1 MAARKAKST
10 NVEIDGRINS
20 VYKLLLEGNS
30 RTQILQYGAETWNLG
45 TRQVEEYIKRARVH
59 QKLDAELE
67 RPEWL
72 HESLCALKDIQRKAT
87 NGKQY
92 STALKA
98 IELQARLLRFEMS

>member
-1 MAARKAKST
+1 MAGKST
-10 NVEIDGRINS
+10 NIEIDERINT

-30 RTQILQYGAETWNLG
+30 RTQILQYGADAWGLKS
-45 TRQVEEYIKRARVH
+45 RQLEEYIKRARDH
-59 QKLDAELE
+59 QRLDAELE

-87 NGKQY
+87 SKSQY

>member
-1 MAARKAKST
+1 MAKST
-10 NVEIDGRINS
+10 QQEIDGRINT

-30 RTQILQYGAETWNLG
+30 RTQILQYASETWEISQ
-45 TRQVEEYIKRARVH
+45 RQVETYIARARDH
-59 QKLDAELE
+59 QRLDAELE

-87 NGKQY
+87 NKSQY

>member
-1 MAARKAKST
+1 MAGKST
-10 NVEIDGRINS
+10 NIEIDERINT

-30 RTQILQYGAETWNLG
+30 RTQILQYGADTWGLKP
-45 TRQVEEYIKRARVH
+45 RQLEEHIKRARDH
-59 QKLDAELE
+59 QRLDAELE

-87 NGKQY
+87 SKSQH

>member
-1 MAARKAKST
+1 MAAKAT
-10 NVEIDGRINS
+10 NVEIDGRINA

-30 RTQILQYGAETWNLG
+30 RTQILQYGAETWDLG
-45 TRQVEEYIKRARVH
+45 TRQVEEYIKRARDH
-59 QKLDAELE
+59 QRLDAELE

>member
-1 MAARKAKST
+1 MAAKAT
-10 NVEIDGRINS
+10 NVEIDGRINA

-30 RTQILQYGAETWNLG
+30 RTQILQYGAETWDLG
-45 TRQVEEYIKRARVH
+45 TRQVEEYIKRARDH
-59 QKLDAELE
+59 QRLDAELE

-98 IELQARLLRFEMS
+98 IELQARLLRFELS

>member
-1 MAARKAKST
+1 MAAKAT
-10 NVEIDGRINS
+10 NVEIDGRINA

-30 RTQILQYGAETWNLG
+30 RTQILQYGSETWNISD
-45 TRQVEEYIKRARVH
+45 RQVEEYIKRARDH
-59 QKLDAELE
+59 QRLDAELE

>member
-1 MAARKAKST
+1 MAKKKST
-10 NVEIDGRINS
+10 ISEIDARINA

-30 RTQILQYGAETWNLG
+30 RTQILQYGSETWEISE
-45 TRQVEEYIKRARVH
+45 RQVEEYIKRARDH
-59 QKLDAELE
+59 QRLDAELE

-87 NGKQY
+87 NGRQY

-98 IELQARLLRFEMS
+98 IEMQARLLRFEMS

>member
-10 NVEIDGRINS
+10 NVEIDGRINA

-45 TRQVEEYIKRARVH
+45 NRQVEEYIKRARVH

>member
-1 MAARKAKST
+1 MAKST
-10 NVEIDGRINS
+10 QSEIDGRINT

-30 RTQILQYGAETWNLG
+30 RTQILQYGSEAWEISE
-45 TRQVEEYIKRARVH
+45 RQVETYIARARDR
-59 QKLDAELE
+59 QRLDAELE

-87 NGKQY
+87 NKSQY

>member
-1 MAARKAKST
+1 MAKKST
-10 NVEIDGRINS
+10 NIEIDERINT

-30 RTQILQYGAETWNLG
+30 RTQILQYGADTWNLKP
-45 TRQVEEYIKRARVH
+45 RQLEEYIKRARDH
-59 QKLDAELE
+59 QRLDAELE

-87 NGKQY
+87 NKSQY

>member
-1 MAARKAKST
+1 MAGKST
-10 NVEIDGRINS
+10 NIQIDERILT

-30 RTQILQYGAETWNLG
+30 RTQILQYGSETWDISE
-45 TRQVEEYIKRARVH
+45 RQVETYIARARDH
-59 QKLDAELE
+59 QRLDAELE

-87 NGKQY
+87 NKSQY

>member
-1 MAARKAKST
+1 MAGKST
-10 NVEIDGRINS
+10 NIEIDERINT

-30 RTQILQYGAETWNLG
+30 RTQILQYGADTWGLR
-45 TRQVEEYIKRARVH
+45 TRQVEEYIKRARDY
-59 QKLDAELE
+59 QRLDAELE

-87 NGKQY
+87 NKSQY

>member
-1 MAARKAKST
+1 MGAKAT
-10 NVEIDGRINS
+10 NVEIDGRINA

-30 RTQILQYGAETWNLG
+30 RTQILQYGAETWDLG
-45 TRQVEEYIKRARVH
+45 TRQVEEYIKWARDH
-59 QKLDAELE
+59 QRLDAELE

>member
-1 MAARKAKST
+1 MGAKAT
-10 NVEIDGRINS
+10 NVEIDGRINA

-30 RTQILQYGAETWNLG
+30 RTQILQYGAETWDLG
-45 TRQVEEYIKRARVH
+45 TRQVEEYIKRARDH
-59 QKLDAELE
+59 QRLDAELE

>member
-1 MAARKAKST
+1 MAGKST
-10 NVEIDGRINS
+10 NIEIDERINT

-30 RTQILQYGAETWNLG
+30 RTQILQYGADTWGLKP
-45 TRQVEEYIKRARVH
+45 RQLEEYIKRARDY
-59 QKLDAELE
+59 QRLDAELE

-87 NGKQY
+87 NKSQY

-98 IELQARLLRFEMS
+98 IELQARLVRFEMS

>member
-1 MAARKAKST
+1 MAAKAT
-10 NVEIDGRINS
+10 NVEIDGRINA

-30 RTQILQYGAETWNLG
+30 RTQILQYGAETWNLNS
-45 TRQVEEYIKRARVH
+45 RQIEEYIKRARVH

-98 IELQARLLRFEMS
+98 IEMQARLLRFEMS

>member
-1 MAARKAKST
+1 MAKST
-10 NVEIDGRINS
+10 QQEIDGRINT

-30 RTQILQYGAETWNLG
+30 RTQILQYASETWEISE
-45 TRQVEEYIKRARVH
+45 RQVETYIARARDH
-59 QKLDAELE
+59 QRLDAELE

-87 NGKQY
+87 NKSQY